1 MSKEEDNSSEEKL
14 FVTEFPKGEFGI
26 VDYLQ
31 GRVHFA
37 LMDQMKLM
45 HKSGM
50 KQEQIKEAIMKT
62 VSEIVSN
69 FEPKKRI
76 RKFLIPVYLIPSSK
90 FYDIYNNNLYG
101 AYHYHFYIYIL
112 LNVLLNTFSVIVLC
126 FCRITAQYV

>member
-1 MSKEEDNSSEEKL
+1 MTNTEEENL

-50 KQEQIKEAIMKT
+50 TQEQIKEAIMKT
-62 VSEIVSN
+62 VSEIVDN
-69 FEPKKRI
+69 FEPKKE
-76 RKFLIPVYLIPSSK
+76 SEGS
-90 FYDIYNNNLYG
+90 
-101 AYHYHFYIYIL
+101 
-112 LNVLLNTFSVIVLC
+112 
-126 FCRITAQYV
+126 

>member
-1 MSKEEDNSSEEKL
+1 MTNTEEENL

-50 KQEQIKEAIMKT
+50 TQEQIKEAIMKT
-62 VSEIVSN
+62 VSEIIDN
-69 FEPKKRI
+69 FEPKKE
-76 RKFLIPVYLIPSSK
+76 SEGS
-90 FYDIYNNNLYG
+90 
-101 AYHYHFYIYIL
+101 
-112 LNVLLNTFSVIVLC
+112 
-126 FCRITAQYV
+126 

>member
-1 MSKEEDNSSEEKL
+1 MNSMSKKEGNSSEEEL

-50 KQEQIKEAIMKT
+50 TQEQIKQAIMKT

-69 FEPKKRI
+69 FEPKKESE
-76 RKFLIPVYLIPSSK
+76 SS
-90 FYDIYNNNLYG
+90 
-101 AYHYHFYIYIL
+101 
-112 LNVLLNTFSVIVLC
+112 
-126 FCRITAQYV
+126 